1 VEKYFSQ
8 SLHLYELSSSSSSS
22 SSSLSDLSLV
32 PDDERFKIGEENRLE

>member
-8 SLHLYELSSSSSSS
+8 SLHLYELSSSSSS